1 MILQNLIKP
10 IVAGVINI
18 STLGR
23 VGILH
28 ISLSWQNGK
37 NLVLSKHFLQIE
49 VLHLIVQLLL
59 STYLLWCTLTLPL
72 VQVWPRFVFNKKMS
86 NFRCLNCAFIAPSE
100 KDLLSH
106 VRRVHQHEARFSIK
120 CYGCSQVHTNLKTHE
135 RHVKTCSKPMKQ
147 CLDLTSWVVFVLII
161 NPYKIK
167 IKMVYW
173 FCSLHYVASWA

>member
-1 MILQNLIKP
+1 MRISWLTTFVSCVLYNDEFPNISWKSRENAGVHKYIRMILQNLIKP

-49 VLHLIVQLLL
+49 VLHLLVQLLL

-72 VQVWPRFVFNKKMS
+72 VQVWTRFVQWACAKILGKSLFSVCSLQLFSVKPLQDSRASACQNKKPLS
-86 NFRCLNCAFIAPSE
+86 TLP
-100 KDLLSH
+100 LL
-106 VRRVHQHEARFSIK
+106 IK
-120 CYGCSQVHTNLKTHE
+120 VS
-135 RHVKTCSKPMKQ
+135 
-147 CLDLTSWVVFVLII
+147 
-161 NPYKIK
+161 
-167 IKMVYW
+167 
-173 FCSLHYVASWA
+173 